1 MRLRRET
8 GDYTLAFTES
18 VTSVTVPATL
28 KAEDFL
34 GAIINNAGS
43 MYVVTNVTE
52 SRDGLA
58 LGTADASNTYTYTVL
73 NSVGS
78 VTVAAAPAPA
88 GGAM

>member
-8 GDYTLAFTES
+8 GDYTLAFTAS

-34 GAIINNAGS
+34 GAIIDNAGS
-43 MYVVTNVTE
+43 MYVVTNVTA
-52 SRDGLA
+52 SGNNLV
-58 LGTADASNTYTYTVL
+58 LGTADASNTYTYSVS

-78 VTVAAAPAPA
+78 VTVAAVDI
-88 GGAM
+88 GDQ